1 MAGVKQP
8 ADKSHFILPDLGEG
22 LAEAEL
28 ISWKVK
34 PGDAVKE
41 QQTLAEMQTDKAL
54 VEVPS
59 PWTGVISELCGKEGE
74 VIKVG
79 AVLVRYAVGGASA
92 KSSAPL
98 AGTQTKPSAAPASA
112 AASSAAARASTG
124 ATHSATARSSAGSGG
139 HSRGG
144 AAVAASNGAD
154 EDQGTVVGSVSG
166 TLSVSDR
173 FARRTPE
180 SAAAETAR
188 GKALAT
194 PAVRRMAREMKVDIS
209 AVPATGRGGRVTASD
224 VAAFARGGSTQERT
238 AAVSARSSALAAAL
252 PPVDAQGVS
261 QRIPFRGVR
270 RKIAEALDRS
280 VRTAVHFT
288 ATDEADVTA
297 LDGKRR
303 EYSRVL
309 GGKLS
314 MLPFVMAAV
323 CRGLRLHPALNANV
337 DDANAEILLKGVINL
352 GVAVDTDAGLM
363 VPVLRDADRLSIV
376 ELSDGVKRLAAR
388 CRDRSITREESLGGT
403 FTISNVGSYGAMFAT
418 PIINYPEVAILAVG
432 RAKERVLV
440 KDGRFYAGLVLPLS
454 ISCDHRVVDGA
465 EAARFLNTVVKLLE
479 DPGDLLG

>member
-22 LAEAEL
+22 LVEAEL

-34 PGDAVKE
+34 VGDTVKE

-59 PWTGVISELCGKEGE
+59 PWAGTISELCGKEGDI
-74 VIKVG
+74 IKVG
-79 AVLVRYAVGGASA
+79 AVLVRFGKAGAAAGDATGASGATGAVAGSA
-92 KSSAPL
+92 KGAASGASRSAPG
-98 AGTQTKPSAAPASA
+98 GT
-112 AASSAAARASTG
+112 STG
-124 ATHSATARSSAGSGG
+124 AAVMARAGDASRSGSGANG
-139 HSRGG
+139 ASG
-144 AAVAASNGAD
+144 AAGAD
-154 EDQGTVVGSVSG
+154 EDQGTVVGSMSG
-166 TLSVSDR
+166 TFAVSER
-173 FARRTPE
+173 FARRAPE
-180 SAAAETAR
+180 HAR
-188 GKALAT
+188 GAPAGKALAT
-194 PAVRRMAREMKVDIS
+194 PAVRRLARELKIDITR
-209 AVPATGRGGRVTASD
+209 VPPTGRGGRVTASD
-224 VAAFARGGSTQERT
+224 VAAFAQGGARGAGTGAS
-238 AAVSARSSALAAAL
+238 LAASRPTASPPA
-252 PPVDAQGVS
+252 PPVDASGVS

-288 ATDEADVTA
+288 ATDDADATDLEA
-297 LDGKRR
+297 KRH
-303 EYSRVL
+303 EYSRVI
-309 GGKLS
+309 GRKLS

-337 DDANAEILLKGVINL
+337 DDEKAEILLKGVINL

-363 VPVLRDADRLSIV
+363 VPVVRDADRLSIV
-376 ELSDGVKRLAAR
+376 ELADQVKRLAAR

-403 FTISNVGSYGAMFAT
+403 FTISNVGSYGAMYAT

-440 KDGRFYAGLVLPLS
+440 KGGRFYAGWVLPLS

-465 EAARFLNTVVKLLE
+465 EAARFLNTVVNLLE
-479 DPGDLLG
+479 SPEELLG